1 MPEAYIRGNTI
12 KYLRVPDEVIDKVRE
27 DSYNRA
33 GIAAAAPAVECRL
46 STYSTALTLSQ
57 HSLDDSVLAMMP
69 PAAVTLAQCSTDICT
84 GCPDK

>member
-33 GIAAAAPAVECRL
+33 GNAAAAPAVER
-46 STYSTALTLSQ
+46 TLSFY
-57 HSLDDSVLAMMP
+57 
-69 PAAVTLAQCSTDICT
+69 T
-84 GCPDK
+84 